1 MRVALTLKWFDPSR
15 GGEAI
20 WTRGFAEHLLASG
33 HEVHVVACGFGDHR
47 LSMPTHVV
55 ARCWSPLLLSRRFR
69 RALNEIDPDAIYDT
83 GVTIARCLWH
93 PHTGSNLHSLDRH
106 VGTEP
111 PRRRLRAA
119 CSPKLQLQRAQ
130 MFLLERAQARQSLR
144 IAAVSPL
151 VQGLLE
157 TRHPRAARKITM
169 VMNGTDTAYFD
180 PETVAPLRAAA
191 RDAIGIRDEVLFLA
205 VAHNPPLKGVDTAF
219 RALSKLV
226 RQGLPVHLAFA
237 GGEGANWRRLAAA
250 LGIERQVTFLGLV
263 GDRRP
268 VYAAADVLVHPTRWD
283 ACSLVVLEA
292 LACGLPVITTRHNGA
307 VAAIRDGESGLVLE
321 EVESPGQLA
330 ELMRTTCDPAVR
342 SELAANARRAALAHD
357 IRANYQAMEALLYEV
372 GGTARGG

>member
-1 MRVALTLKWFDPSR
+1 MRIALTLQWFDPSR

-33 HEVHVVACGFGDHR
+33 HEVHVVAFGFGDHG

-69 RALNEIDPDAIYDT
+69 QALNEIDPDAVYDT
-83 GVTIARCLWH
+83 GVTIARGLWH
-93 PHTGSNLHSLDRH
+93 PHAGSNLHSLDRH
-106 VGTEP
+106 VATEP

-119 CSPKLQLQRAQ
+119 LSPKLQLQRAQ
-130 MFLLERAQARQSLR
+130 MFLLEQAQARQSLR

-151 VQGLLE
+151 VRALLE
-157 TRHPRAARKITM
+157 TRHPQAAGKITT

-180 PETVAPLRAAA
+180 PEALYSLRAAA
-191 RDAIGIRDEVLFLA
+191 RQAIGIGDEVLFLT

-219 RALSKLV
+219 RALSQLV
-226 RQGLPVHLAFA
+226 HQGLPVHLAFA
-237 GGEGANWRRLAAA
+237 GAEGVAWRRLAAT
-250 LGIERQVTFLGLV
+250 LGIERRVTFHGLV
-263 GDRRP
+263 GDMRP

-292 LACGLPVITTRHNGA
+292 LARGLPVITTRRNGA

-321 EVESPGQLA
+321 AVENPDRLA
-330 ELMRTTCDPAVR
+330 ELMRTICDPAVR
-342 SELAANARRAALAHD
+342 SELAANARRAVLAHD
-357 IRANYQAMEALLYEV
+357 IRANYQAIEALLYEV
-372 GGTARGG
+372 SGTARGG